1 MCASFSTAG
10 LKTVDQY
17 ATGANM
23 SIQFAWVNTL
33 ITTMTEQLA
42 LNPDRTAIYV
52 EQAFYQRW
60 WNQATDVQRDQWRQF
75 IANGQ
80 TEFVGGGW
88 CMPDEANEHVW
99 AGVDQ
104 FTLGNQ
110 LLMGQF
116 GPDAMPTTVAQWDPF
131 GHTAA
136 YAYLMGSE
144 AGMDGMYYGRQDYQ
158 ERAMRT
164 NESRLEYVWRPSSSL
179 GEDVQIFAHTDI
191 AGNYGP
197 YPGLN
202 FDIQSHDGQIQD
214 SDDPTMQLPNNVDYY
229 VDLLV
234 SQAQLRANSS
244 RTGQLLFTGK
254 IPHVALHCIA
264 LHCMYLPAC

>member
-1 MCASFSTAG
+1 
-10 LKTVDQY
+10 
-17 ATGANM
+17 M